1 MYCQNCGTEISE
13 GGSFCSECGKP
24 VNVPVQQTASYDS
37 ADLESDE
44 PMFSEI
50 HNVYDYLGYKDP
62 IDRLSDCSR
71 ENLEAVQ
78 YDFVSAGIVEVY
90 DSFDCCF

>member
-1 MYCQNCGTEISE
+1 MI
-13 GGSFCSECGKP
+13 
-24 VNVPVQQTASYDS
+24 
-37 ADLESDE
+37 DE

-90 DSFDCCF
+90 DSFDCCFRPYSLHMTLFHTIYYVRNGGE